1 MRTLFATVFL
11 FGASISALR
20 ADFSYE
26 SKTILKNGV
35 VGEAVLNSEP
45 LIRGGKP
52 VVATHLIKNNR
63 MATLTRKHTTIVDLN
78 RNTIVEIDF
87 ARKTYLSMTFD
98 QKKQILESA
107 KARSAGSGTFEV
119 SSKSAGGSKAF
130 GFFNAKHSIV
140 TMALPASPDS
150 PPQSVA
156 RVMVESWLLTMP
168 GFSEAE
174 DFRRKLGEKLSYA
187 FASGL
192 YEIGLLEPK
201 FLAGLEEIGKLT
213 NEGDDMPVERTI
225 RIGGPD
231 SGDLE
236 PHEEASSQKN
246 GVVSETLSRI
256 GNLGRKKN
264 SGEPAPPPAGLLLD
278 LTTELSN
285 FGSGPADESKF
296 NVPEGFKQV
305 QPPAPKTGR

>member
-1 MRTLFATVFL
+1 MRTLFATVLL
-11 FGASISALR
+11 FGASASALH

-26 SKTILKNGV
+26 SKTTLKNGV
-35 VGEAVLNSEP
+35 VGEAVLYAET
-45 LIRGGKP
+45 LVRGGKP
-52 VVATHLIKNNR
+52 VVATHMIKNNR
-63 MATLTRKHTTIVDLN
+63 MATLTKKHTTIIDLN
-78 RNTIVEIDF
+78 RDAIVEIDF

-98 QKKQILESA
+98 QMKQILANA
-107 KARSAGSGTFEV
+107 KTRSGGSGTFDV
-119 SSKSAGGSKAF
+119 SSKAAGGSKAF
-130 GFFNAKHSIV
+130 GFFNARHTIV
-140 TMALPASPDS
+140 TMALPASSDS
-150 PPQSVA
+150 HPESVS
-156 RVMVESWLLTMP
+156 RVLVDSWLLTMP

-192 YEIGLLEPK
+192 SEIGLLEPK

-225 RIGGPD
+225 RMGAPD

-236 PHEEASSQKN
+236 PHDEASSQKN

-264 SGEPAPPPAGLLLD
+264 AGEPAPPPTGLLLD

-285 FGSGPADESKF
+285 FGSGPADEVKF

-305 QPPAPKTGR
+305 QPPASKTSH